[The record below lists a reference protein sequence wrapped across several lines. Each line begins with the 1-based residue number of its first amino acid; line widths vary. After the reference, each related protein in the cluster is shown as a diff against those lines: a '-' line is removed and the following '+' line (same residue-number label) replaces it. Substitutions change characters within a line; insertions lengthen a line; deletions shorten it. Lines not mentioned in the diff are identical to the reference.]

1 MRTIAEG
8 LVRGVPAAAETDD
21 RPAGQTEGFAFRIEY
36 LELALNPNGSV
47 VIDSNSR
54 GRHFFS

>member
-1 MRTIAEG
+1 MRSIAKG
-8 LVRGVPAAAETDD
+8 LVRGVPTAAETDN
-21 RPAGQTEGFAFRIEY
+21 RPTGQAEGFAFRIEY

-47 VIDSNSR
+47 VIDSNFR